1 MGIEQERKEPA
12 VNRIRTGL
20 IGLVVLSLGALATGP
35 AGAAAAGR
43 GTASASITLLD
54 VALGNVQRIKVLADE
69 AQGTL
74 DAAKIGVA
82 ANRSYG
88 QLTAVDASGI
98 INQVL
103 PNPPQ
108 RAEAPGSQ
116 SSLVNPVSF
125 SLPTGS
131 MSVAGK
137 SVGAGLLAN
146 GVIDP
151 VSIKAFFD
159 NAGARSVVGTSIP
172 SLDVLQGLIS
182 VKDVN
187 IASVKTD
194 ASTSSSNADSG
205 VVKVGEVNVL
215 DLSALLGGLGVSLP
229 SLGLDALTGL
239 VQGLG
244 LPVPAGALG
253 NLAPADAKTALNN
266 AFSVL
271 DTVQSTMNS
280 LTAGVANCGAFSTI
294 TGPLGGLTSVLGL
307 LNLGGIAV
315 PDCASLGVAGATS
328 TLMGTLNTTFGTLKG
343 TAQGLT
349 DGILGVLENAPLL
362 KVSGI
367 ELSALANAAETVEN
381 SSASTSA
388 KLGTIQVGNLPIG
401 ALDLNATVEQVNGLK
416 SMISSQLGSVLGALN
431 PMLGN
436 LIVVE
441 PLVRTASVK
450 SEGGYTMASAGIDVL
465 RVSIDL
471 SRLTAPLGDVLSAAK
486 ALPLAGELAGAGL
499 PVPVSTGLAD
509 GTLAQAFSLASVLS
523 QPTTIVVGSIQS
535 RGDFTTGI
543 APAGIPDAGPVDGTL
558 PRTGVNQAWLAAFA
572 ALALMAA
579 FGLTRVLRPNNLD
592 A

>member
-35 AGAAAAGR
+35 AGAATAGR

-74 DAAKIGVA
+74 DAAKVGVA
-82 ANRSYG
+82 ANRSYA

-108 RAEAPGSQ
+108 RAEAPGAQ
-116 SSLVNPVSF
+116 SSLVNPVNFAFPQSA
-125 SLPTGS
+125 LP
-131 MSVAGK
+131 VAGK
-137 SVGAGLLAN
+137 SVGAGTLAS

-151 VSIKAFFD
+151 VKIQAFFD
-159 NAGARSVVGTSIP
+159 NAGARSVVGTQIP

-194 ASTSSSNADSG
+194 ASTSNSKADSG

-215 DLSALLGGLGVSLP
+215 DLSSLLGGLGVSLP
-229 SLGLDALTGL
+229 SLGIDALTGL

-253 NLAPADAKTALNN
+253 NLSPADAKTAVNN

-271 DTVQSTMNS
+271 DTVQGTMNS
-280 LTAGVANCGAFSTI
+280 LTAGVANCGAFGTI
-294 TGPLGGLTSVLGL
+294 TGPLGGLTGALGL
-307 LNLGGIAV
+307 LNLGGIPV

-328 TLMGTLNTTFGTLKG
+328 TLMGTLNTTFDTLKG
-343 TAQGLT
+343 TAKGLT

-388 KLGTIQVGNLPIG
+388 KLGTVQVGNLPIG
-401 ALDLNATVEQVNGLK
+401 TLDLNATVEQINGLK
-416 SMISSQLGSVLGALN
+416 STIASQLGSVLGALN

-441 PLVRTASVK
+441 PMVRSASVT
-450 SEGGYTMASAGIDVL
+450 SEGGYTMASAGIDIL
-465 RVSIDL
+465 RVSIDV

-523 QPTTIVVGSIQS
+523 QPTTIVLGSIQS
-535 RGDFTTGI
+535 RGDFTTGA
-543 APAGIPDAGPVDGTL
+543 APGIPDAGPVDGTL

-572 ALALMAA
+572 ALALVAA
-579 FGLTRVLRPNNLD
+579 FGLSRVLRRDPSD